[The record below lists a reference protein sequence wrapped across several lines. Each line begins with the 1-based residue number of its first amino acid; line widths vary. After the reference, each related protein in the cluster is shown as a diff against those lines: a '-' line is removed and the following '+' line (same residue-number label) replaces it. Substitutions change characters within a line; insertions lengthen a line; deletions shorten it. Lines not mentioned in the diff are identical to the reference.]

1 MTTTQWQYLEQRP
14 SSWRQQ
20 LFLKGKKLR
29 AYTVWS
35 DMLVNQ
41 DTKEEAA
48 DNWDLPLAA
57 VEEII
62 RYCESHRELLGQEAE
77 SEGRYL
83 EERGVTLEPPITHR

>member
-1 MTTTQWQYLEQRP
+1 MTATQWQYLEQRP

-20 LFLKGKKLR
+20 LFVKGRKLR

-35 DMLVNQ
+35 DMLVNK
-41 DTKEEAA
+41 DTKEEVA

-62 RYCESHRELLGQEAE
+62 RYCQSHRELLKQEAE
-77 SEGRYL
+77 SEGGYL
-83 EERGVTLEPPITHR
+83 KKRGIALEPQITY